1 MVPGFF
7 DREFWHKMNTFAP
20 ARRPKPSEQGYILV
34 AVMFMLAVLVIAL
47 SLAEPR
53 IAASIQRDRELETM
67 RRGKQYARAVKLYYK
82 QFNTYPS
89 NVDALVQTN
98 NVRYLRKKYIDPT
111 TGKDD
116 WKPIPYGQ
124 QKTQTLGFFGQPIG
138 GTPGAGLTNSL
149 TPNTFGSPGGTQA
162 GGTPGGSQY
171 GTGIFGS
178 SSSSS
183 SSSQPGSNPPSPAAP
198 TTGAI
203 DPATG
208 QPLAGT
214 GGATG
219 TPGSTGTTGGD
230 TNGLSPIGTPGQN
243 GQTLGGAGIMGFSP
257 ASPKQ
262 SILVYKKKN
271 HYNEWEFL
279 YDPVADQMM
288 QMGGM
293 GATGTGLTP
302 AGSTNGTTN
311 GTTNGAP
318 NGGSSFG
325 GSSPF
330 SGGSSFGSSP
340 GSTPG
345 STTGGSTTSPPT
357 QPQQ

>member
-1 MVPGFF
+1 M
-7 DREFWHKMNTFAP
+7 KTIAP
-20 ARRPKPSEQGYILV
+20 VRRSKPSEEGYILV
-34 AVMFMLAVLVIAL
+34 AVMFMLAALVIAM
-47 SLAEPR
+47 SVAEPR

-82 QFNTYPS
+82 QFNSYPP

-98 NVRYLRKKYIDPT
+98 NIRYLRKKYLDPT
-111 TGKDD
+111 TGKAD
-116 WKPIPYGQ
+116 WRPIPFGQ

-149 TPNTFGSPGGTQA
+149 TPNTFGSPGGTPT
-162 GGTPGGSQY
+162 GGPTPGG
-171 GTGIFGS
+171 IFSPSDS
-178 SSSSS
+178 SSS
-183 SSSQPGSNPPSPAAP
+183 PTGSNPPGASPAAP

-203 DPATG
+203 DPTTG
-208 QPLAGT
+208 QPVTGTSSGLSGGT
-214 GGATG
+214 GP
-219 TPGSTGTTGGD
+219 PGSTGTTGND
-230 TNGLSPIGTPGQN
+230 TNGMSAIGTPGAN
-243 GQTLGGAGIMGFSP
+243 GQVMGVGIMGFSP

-279 YDPVADQMM
+279 YDPLAEQMM

-302 AGSTNGTTN
+302 AGT
-311 GTTNGAP
+311 P
-318 NGGSSFG
+318 NGSAPGTNNG
-325 GSSPF
+325 G
-330 SGGSSFGSSP
+330 FGSSP
-340 GSTPG
+340 TPG
-345 STTGGSTTSPPT
+345 TPAGIGPGSSPMSPPT

>member
-1 MVPGFF
+1 M
-7 DREFWHKMNTFAP
+7 KTIAP
-20 ARRPKPSEQGYILV
+20 VRRSKPSEEGYILV
-34 AVMFMLAVLVIAL
+34 AVMFMLAALVIAM
-47 SLAEPR
+47 SVAEPR

-82 QFNTYPS
+82 QFNSYPP

-98 NVRYLRKKYIDPT
+98 NIRYLRKKYLDPT
-111 TGKDD
+111 TGKED

-138 GTPGAGLTNSL
+138 GAPGAGLTNSL
-149 TPNTFGSPGGTQA
+149 TPNTLGSN
-162 GGTPGGSQY
+162 GGTPTGGAPGS
-171 GTGIFGS
+171 GLFS
-178 SSSSS
+178 SSDSS
-183 SSSQPGSNPPSPAAP
+183 SSSQTGSNPPSASPAAP

-203 DPATG
+203 DPNTG
-208 QPLAGT
+208 QPVT
-214 GGATG
+214 GASG
-219 TPGSTGTTGGD
+219 TPGSTGTTGND
-230 TNGLSPIGTPGQN
+230 TNGMSAIGTPGAN
-243 GQTLGGAGIMGFSP
+243 GQVMGVGIMGFSP

-279 YDPVADQMM
+279 YDPIAEQMM

-302 AGSTNGTTN
+302 SGTTN
-311 GTTNGAP
+311 GTTNGGP
-318 NGGSSFG
+318 GFG
-325 GSSPF
+325 GS
-330 SGGSSFGSSP
+330 
-340 GSTPG
+340 STPG
-345 STTGGSTTSPPT
+345 STFGGSSTPGSTFGGSSIFGGGAGSSTGGSTPSQPN

>member
-1 MVPGFF
+1 M
-7 DREFWHKMNTFAP
+7 DTIAP
-20 ARRPKPSEQGYILV
+20 ARRPQPSEGGYILV
-34 AVMFMLAVLVIAL
+34 AVMFMLAALVIAM
-47 SLAEPR
+47 SVAEPR

-82 QFNTYPS
+82 QFNAYPS

-98 NVRYLRKKYIDPT
+98 NVRYLRKKYLDPT
-111 TGKDD
+111 TGKAD

-149 TPNTFGSPGGTQA
+149 TPSTLGSGGATPA
-162 GGTPGGSQY
+162 GGQY

-178 SSSSS
+178 SSSTSS
-183 SSSQPGSNPPSPAAP
+183 SNQPGSSPPGASPGAP

-203 DPATG
+203 DPNTG
-208 QPLAGT
+208 LPVAGGTAGGT
-214 GGATG
+214 GA
-219 TPGSTGTTGGD
+219 PGSTAATTGGD
-230 TNGLSPIGTPGQN
+230 TNGISPIGTPGQN

-345 STTGGSTTSPPT
+345 STTGSTTGGSTTSPPT

>member
-1 MVPGFF
+1 
-7 DREFWHKMNTFAP
+7 MNTIAP
-20 ARRPKPSEQGYILV
+20 ARRPRPSEEGYILV
-34 AVMFMLAVLVIAL
+34 AVIFMLAALVIAM
-47 SLAEPR
+47 SVAEPR

-82 QFNTYPS
+82 QFNAYPS

-98 NVRYLRKKYIDPT
+98 NIRYLRKKYLDPT

-149 TPNTFGSPGGTQA
+149 TPSTLGSPGGTAA
-162 GGTPGGSQY
+162 GGPAAGG

-178 SSSSS
+178 TSSSSS
-183 SSSQPGSNPPSPAAP
+183 TNPTGSNPPSPVAP

-203 DPATG
+203 DPNTG
-208 QPLAGT
+208 LPVPGTAGGT
-214 GGATG
+214 DGGTG
-219 TPGSTGTTGGD
+219 TPPSTATNGGD
-230 TNGLSPIGTPGQN
+230 TNGISPIGTPGQN

-345 STTGGSTTSPPT
+345 STMGGSTTSPPT

>member
-1 MVPGFF
+1 
-7 DREFWHKMNTFAP
+7 MNTIAP
-20 ARRPKPSEQGYILV
+20 VRRPQPSEKGYILV
-34 AVMFMLAVLVIAL
+34 AVMFMLAALVIAM
-47 SLAEPR
+47 SVAAPR

-82 QFNTYPS
+82 QFNAYPS

-98 NVRYLRKKYIDPT
+98 NVRYLRKKYLDPT

-149 TPNTFGSPGGTQA
+149 TPNTLGSPGGTPP
-162 GGTPGGSQY
+162 GGTSGG

-178 SSSSS
+178 SGSSSAT
-183 SSSQPGSNPPSPAAP
+183 NPPGASPAAP

-203 DPATG
+203 DPNTG
-208 QPLAGT
+208 LPVAGAA
-214 GGATG
+214 GSTG
-219 TPGSTGTTGGD
+219 TPGSTASTGNGD

-311 GTTNGAP
+311 GPTNGTP
-318 NGGSSFG
+318 NGGFGG
-325 GSSPF
+325 GSSP
-330 SGGSSFGSSP
+330 SGSPTFGGSP
-340 GSTPG
+340 GS
-345 STTGGSTTSPPT
+345 SMGGSTTSPPA